1 MGDGDWLAFD
11 ADFGDGG
18 VRDVLLQHS
27 GGAQGAFSALV
38 QVRLDSPTAPVLGSA
53 AVSHTGGWE
62 AFRATPFNVTDVTGR
77 HRVYITVESGV
88 PDDVLRIAS
97 LRFRRIAPSVE
108 DMRRLDGKTVA
119 FLLTDGFEDSELTS
133 PWNTVVE
140 AGGTAHLIAPEQ
152 GTVTGKKGHVQDV
165 DRVVSD
171 VDPSTYDALV
181 LPGGTGNADALRLD
195 EDAVAFTRHFG
206 REAKPVAV
214 ICHGAWILTDADV
227 LDGRRM
233 TSFPSLRT
241 DLRNAGA
248 TWVDE
253 EVVVDGWLVS
263 SRTPA
268 DLAAFTREMTEAI
281 AG

>member
-1 MGDGDWLAFD
+1 
-11 ADFGDGG
+11 
-18 VRDVLLQHS
+18 
-27 GGAQGAFSALV
+27 
-38 QVRLDSPTAPVLGSA
+38 
-53 AVSHTGGWE
+53 
-62 AFRATPFNVTDVTGR
+62 
-77 HRVYITVESGV
+77 
-88 PDDVLRIAS
+88 
-97 LRFRRIAPSVE
+97 
-108 DMRRLDGKTVA
+108 MRRLDGKTVA

-140 AGGTAHLIAPEQ
+140 AGGTAHLIAPEP
-152 GTVTGKKGHVQDV
+152 GTVSGKKGHVQDV
-165 DRVVSD
+165 DRVVSE
-171 VDPSTYDALV
+171 VGPATYDALV
-181 LPGGTGNADALRLD
+181 LPGGTGNADALRMD
-195 EDAVAFTRHFG
+195 QDAVAFTRHFG
-206 REAKPVAV
+206 QEAKPVAV

-281 AG
+281 AD